1 MVIGIF
7 IGAALY
13 IACALAMM
21 WSALR
26 HRRSGWVS
34 GAVLALL
41 LLTLPLW
48 VMALG
53 GLLESLL

>member
-1 MVIGIF
+1 MFVGIF
-7 IGAALY
+7 IGVTLY
-13 IACALAMM
+13 VAFALAMM

-41 LLTLPLW
+41 L
-48 VMALG
+48 
-53 GLLESLL
+53 